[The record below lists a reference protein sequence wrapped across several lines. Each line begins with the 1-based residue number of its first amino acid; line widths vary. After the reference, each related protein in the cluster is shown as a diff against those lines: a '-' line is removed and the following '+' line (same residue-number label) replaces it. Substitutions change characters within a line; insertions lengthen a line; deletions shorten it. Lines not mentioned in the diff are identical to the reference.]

1 MFVARVTEIGITG
14 GSIARLSASPR
25 LGMNALF
32 QSTPWNQAIHALKE
46 YLPTG
51 FTLLAVVFQVRKC
64 RLDACTPNISA
75 CDLLL
80 CHNPVDLFREF
91 LAGPR
96 NDRKGGDDEG
106 EGRLCYNRRI
116 QPRFH
121 TCNSTMQLPEI
132 SFEIDDR
139 VAFVILKGEDD
150 LNRVTA
156 GMYEDLSVAV
166 DSIIDDGNVRVVV
179 VTGEGSVFSGGTEEA
194 VREMREGGGEG
205 MTGASGHIARLPM
218 PVIAAIN
225 GDALGLGLELALAC
239 DLRVASDEAAFAMD
253 QIRFEMMP
261 WDGGTQRLP
270 RLVGRGRGAAMV
282 LTGMTVAPR
291 RPWVWGWYTP
301 CSLRTLYKTRP

>member
-1 MFVARVTEIGITG
+1 
-14 GSIARLSASPR
+14 
-25 LGMNALF
+25 
-32 QSTPWNQAIHALKE
+32 
-46 YLPTG
+46 
-51 FTLLAVVFQVRKC
+51 
-64 RLDACTPNISA
+64 
-75 CDLLL
+75 
-80 CHNPVDLFREF
+80 
-91 LAGPR
+91 
-96 NDRKGGDDEG
+96 
-106 EGRLCYNRRI
+106 
-116 QPRFH
+116 
-121 TCNSTMQLPEI
+121 MQLPEI

-282 LTGMTVAPR
+282 LTGMKVSAEEALGMGLVHAVFPKDTLQDEALSLARKIAGHAPVALEYAKETIGKGMDMTLDQGLRLEQDLTVILQSTADRAEGIRSFLER
-291 RPWVWGWYTP
+291 RKPEFHGE
-301 CSLRTLYKTRP
+301 

>member
-1 MFVARVTEIGITG
+1 MLG
-14 GSIARLSASPR
+14 GGNEGREQASPR
-25 LGMNALF
+25 
-32 QSTPWNQAIHALKE
+32 
-46 YLPTG
+46 
-51 FTLLAVVFQVRKC
+51 
-64 RLDACTPNISA
+64 
-75 CDLLL
+75 
-80 CHNPVDLFREF
+80 F

-96 NDRKGGDDEG
+96 NGRKGGDDEG

-166 DSIIDDGNVRVVV
+166 DSIIDDGNVRAVV

-194 VREMREGGGEG
+194 VREMRDGGGEG

-225 GDALGLGLELALAC
+225 GDVCGLR
-239 DLRVASDEAAFAMD
+239 DWSW
-253 QIRFEMMP
+253 P
-261 WDGGTQRLP
+261 WPATCVSHP
-270 RLVGRGRGAAMV
+270 
-282 LTGMTVAPR
+282 TR
-291 RPWVWGWYTP
+291 RHLQWTKSG
-301 CSLRTLYKTRP
+301 SG